1 MSVSSADAGLAQGQK
16 GRLGGRLLSRR
27 AKLILVVL
35 VGVLVVA
42 LALGL
47 GLGLGLNRGGH
58 ESYSPPPPNSPPPTP
73 SALPPTAIW
82 QPAVGSTWQIIL
94 SQELKIDN
102 NSPAVT
108 PDVDVFD
115 IDMFLHQNSSVVE
128 SLHKLG
134 KKVICYFSG
143 GTYEPYRPDSYR
155 FQQSDIGAVLDGWPD
170 EKWLNISSPSVRKIM
185 ADRVDIAIHMGCD
198 AIDPD
203 NMDGY
208 LNDNGLKLKTDDS
221 IQLLKFLADRA
232 KGKNM
237 GIGLKNA
244 PDIIPDVLD
253 FVQFS
258 VNEQCAEQNG
268 CEGFSAF
275 IKAGKPVFHIEY
287 PSGAGKKIAAA
298 ASKDSCTAKGMS
310 GFSTVMKTNLLN
322 SWVEYCDGKTAS
334 TNVVS

>member
-1 MSVSSADAGLAQGQK
+1 MSVSSVDAGLAQGRK
-16 GRLGGRLLSRR
+16 GRPGRRSLSRR
-27 AKLILVVL
+27 AKLSLVAVF
-35 VGVLVVA
+35 GVLVVA

-58 ESYSPPPPNSPPPTP
+58 GEYDSPTP
-73 SALPPTAIW
+73 HPPPTAIW

-94 SQELKIDN
+94 SQQLEIDN
-102 NSPAVT
+102 SHPAVT

-115 IDMFLHQNSSVVE
+115 IDMFLHQNTSVVDN
-128 SLHKLG
+128 LHNLG

-143 GTYEPYRPDSYR
+143 GSYEPYRPDSYR
-155 FQQSDIGAVLDGWPD
+155 FQESDMGDVLDGWPD
-170 EKWLNISSPSVRKIM
+170 EKWLNISSPSIRKIM
-185 ADRVDIAIHMGCD
+185 ADRVDIAINMGCD

-208 LNDNGLKLKTDDS
+208 LNKNGLGLTTDDS
-221 IQLLKFLADRA
+221 IKFLKFLVDRA
-232 KGKNM
+232 KTKKM

-258 VNEQCAEQNG
+258 VNEQCAEQDG
-268 CEGFSAF
+268 CQDFSAF

-298 ASKDSCTAKGMS
+298 ASKGSCTAKGMS
-310 GFSTVMKTNLLN
+310 GFSTVMKADSLD
-322 SWVEYCDGKTAS
+322 SWVEYCDGRTAS
-334 TNVVS
+334 TSVVS